1 MKKIKILLFLIHT
14 VVTIILF
21 SVFISFRYQLKMKN
35 DISSGALTMSWD
47 EVSKIPLLPNVGVT
61 TIPIKST
68 QALYKLLLT
77 NQSATDMLIEGS
89 KANPY
94 ISYSEY
100 VLATYFLKFKMVDSA
115 EVYAKKA
122 FYNWPKNLNHY
133 KLYNQIL
140 EAQKDTTEILKAYEY
155 INERFISKDKYYLS
169 FIDSY
174 SNAKLRYLIFQYDD
188 LRLINRSELIGVWKQ
203 MYEFETGE
211 IKYLEKTINF
221 DQRYFSSNSSKY
233 KYKLEKDTLI
243 LSFTSSDQIVSK
255 IPIFYSDSLQT
266 LVLKNIPTSVI
277 DDVPELQDQFFKKID
292 K

>member
-115 EVYAKKA
+115 EAYAKKA

-188 LRLINRSELIGVWKQ
+188 LRLIDRSELIGVWKQ

-211 IKYLEKTINF
+211 IKYLDKTINF

-277 DDVPELQDQFFKKID
+277 DDVPELQDQFFKKIE
-292 K
+292 